1 MQQRERFFVTCAP
14 GLEPLLH
21 REMKELG
28 LSKIERQVGG
38 VYFEGSLRDAWRA
51 NLWLRTAVRVLMRL
65 ARFEATTSE
74 DLYAGVQ
81 SVDWKRFLRSEG
93 SLAVDAHSNESM
105 LDHTLFI
112 AQRAKDAIVDALRT
126 ERGVRPAVDK
136 EDPDLGVYV
145 HVFRNR
151 CTVLIDTS
159 GASLHKRGW
168 RKYQGRAPLAETLA
182 AAVVLQSQWDQRAP
196 LVDPFCGSGTLL
208 IEAALWAKGT
218 APGLFREVFGFERWV
233 GHDAAAWA
241 ALRKEASAKSKK
253 PAKLILRGRDR
264 DPSTVAGA
272 LENAVSAGVAES
284 IEFDVGDGLEYPWK
298 RGWNA
303 WVVSNLPYGE
313 RVADQRAAA
322 VLQRTF
328 GERLRAQCGG
338 YHVALLGLK
347 DEASRLL
354 ALPGTERTPL
364 LNGGIECELVT
375 GEVRRPSD

>member
-38 VYFEGSLRDAWRA
+38 VYFEGPLRDAWRA
-51 NLWLRTAVRVLMRL
+51 NLRLRTAVRVLMRL

-81 SVDWKRFLRSEG
+81 AIEWKRFLRPEG
-93 SLAVDAHSNESM
+93 SLAVDAHSNESK

-136 EDPDLGVYV
+136 EEPDLGVYI
-145 HVFRNR
+145 HLFRDR
-151 CTVLIDTS
+151 CTVLVDTS

-168 RKYQGRAPLAETLA
+168 RKFQGRAPLAETLA
-182 AAVVLQSQWDQRAP
+182 AAVVMQSGWDQRSP

-208 IEAALWAKGT
+208 IEAALWANGV
-218 APGLFREVFGFERWV
+218 APGLFRESFGFERWI
-233 GHDAAAWA
+233 GHDAAAWN
-241 ALRKEASAKSKK
+241 ALKKETRGASSKPGK
-253 PAKLILRGRDR
+253 RILRGRDR

-272 LENAVSAGVAES
+272 LENAESAGLADR

-322 VLQRTF
+322 VLQRSF
-328 GERLRAQCGG
+328 GERLRSQCGG

-354 ALPGTERTPL
+354 ALPGSTRTPL
-364 LNGGIECELVT
+364 LNGGLECELVT
-375 GEVRRPSD
+375 GDIARASD